1 MKTHSWACSHPMG
14 YIRHVRSWG
23 FWGSPVGLPLNAQA
37 ATERYGNYVVMPN
50 LSSNEISRG
59 IFRLW
64 AEDLGFTWL
73 GVSLLCI
80 VPAVFYGSA
89 IFSVSLLIAA
99 VLIGIPSALFGIA
112 NKQSRNRG
120 IRRLVILLAVPALTL
135 AVVSHLDKQI
145 PANATPLIIAI
156 ETFRHDTGH
165 YPESLDK
172 LIPKQLAKIPN
183 VRFSLFEPPIIYRIT
198 DGIPYLAIPSAMGD
212 MFAQFEYDFEA
223 KVWMHQS

>member
-1 MKTHSWACSHPMG
+1 
-14 YIRHVRSWG
+14 
-23 FWGSPVGLPLNAQA
+23 
-37 ATERYGNYVVMPN
+37 MPN

-120 IRRLVILLAVPALTL
+120 IRLRC
-135 AVVSHLDKQI
+135 
-145 PANATPLIIAI
+145 
-156 ETFRHDTGH
+156 
-165 YPESLDK
+165 
-172 LIPKQLAKIPN
+172 
-183 VRFSLFEPPIIYRIT
+183 PP
-198 DGIPYLAIPSAMGD
+198 
-212 MFAQFEYDFEA
+212 
-223 KVWMHQS
+223 

>member
-1 MKTHSWACSHPMG
+1 MTS
-14 YIRHVRSWG
+14 I
-23 FWGSPVGLPLNAQA
+23 LN
-37 ATERYGNYVVMPN
+37 
-50 LSSNEISRG
+50 SRG
-59 IFRLW
+59 
-64 AEDLGFTWL
+64 FTAWKNGRNPCQRMCRWVL
-73 GVSLLCI
+73 QGR
-80 VPAVFYGSA
+80 
-89 IFSVSLLIAA
+89 LLIAA

-135 AVVSHLDKQI
+135 AVVSHLDKHI

-172 LIPKQLAKIPN
+172 LIPKQLEKIPN
-183 VRFSLFEPPIIYRIT
+183 VRFSLFEPPIIYRIS

-212 MFAQFEYDFEA
+212 IRVSALA
-223 KVWMHQS
+223 